1 MENVTPATCISRM
14 LPSLSGTVSGM
25 MGVLSE
31 SLLQDA
37 EKNTNPAARTAAIAN
52 EHFMGTLV

>member
-1 MENVTPATCISRM
+1 M